1 MSAAHKLA
9 TEVAMVGVLPFNENV
24 IFLQRSVAGTV

>member
-9 TEVAMVGVLPFNENV
+9 TEVAMVGVLPFSENV